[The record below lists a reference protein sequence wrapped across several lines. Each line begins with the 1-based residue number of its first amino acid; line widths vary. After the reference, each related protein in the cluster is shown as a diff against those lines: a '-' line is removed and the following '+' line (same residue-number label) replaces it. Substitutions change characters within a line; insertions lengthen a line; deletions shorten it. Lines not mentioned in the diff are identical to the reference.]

1 MIKRKKLLIGLILLL
16 CISLMTGCPK
26 LSFISSDKEGYEMSK
41 ELLEYLDSNDAEGIE
56 SMLCDIT
63 KAAPDTEEEI
73 IAAMEFFDG
82 KVTSRDREL
91 IGSQESVRKGETVY
105 LSLSSY
111 IKNVETDKNKTY
123 KIRFYAQVVNK
134 ENASKVGISKITITD
149 EDGNECVIG
158 EFLERY

>member
-1 MIKRKKLLIGLILLL
+1 MKRRNAFSIGLIVLLST
-16 CISLMTGCPK
+16 SLMSGCWNRP
-26 LSFISSDKEGYEMSK
+26 FISSDTEGYKLSN
-41 ELLEYLDSNDAEGIE
+41 ELLGYLENDDAEGIK

-63 KAAPDTEEEI
+63 KSSPDTEEEI
-73 IAAMEFFDG
+73 IAALEFFDG

-111 IKNVETDKNKTY
+111 IKMVKQIRIKRY

>member
-1 MIKRKKLLIGLILLL
+1 
-16 CISLMTGCPK
+16 
-26 LSFISSDKEGYEMSK
+26 MSK
-41 ELLEYLDSNDAEGIE
+41 ELLRYLENDDTEGIE

-111 IKNVETDKNKTY
+111 IKMVKQ
-123 KIRFYAQVVNK
+123 IRIKRMKSRFMLK
-134 ENASKVGISKITITD
+134 W
-149 EDGNECVIG
+149 
-158 EFLERY
+158 